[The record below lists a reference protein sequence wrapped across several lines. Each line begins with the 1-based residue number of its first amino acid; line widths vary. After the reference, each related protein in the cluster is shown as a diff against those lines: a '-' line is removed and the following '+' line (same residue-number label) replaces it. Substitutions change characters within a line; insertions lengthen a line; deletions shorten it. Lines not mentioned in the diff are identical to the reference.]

1 MEVVAAPVAALAP
14 QLDANQFGVTGPHQ
28 QGRGVRGQYVY
39 WITLPMPKAQT
50 VTEHGVK
57 TARLRPRRVH
67 QAQGGCAKLG
77 SSPVSRGKLQK

>member
-39 WITLPMPKAQT
+39 WITLPMPKAET

-57 TARLRPRRVH
+57 TARDFDRE
-67 QAQGGCAKLG
+67 GFIKLG
-77 SSPVSRGKLQK
+77 AAAPS

>member
-28 QGRGVRGQYVY
+28 QGRGFRGQYVY
-39 WITLPMPKAQT
+39 LIILPMPMAET

-57 TARLRPRRVH
+57 TARDFD
-67 QAQGGCAKLG
+67 GEGFIKLG
-77 SSPVSRGKLQK
+77 AAAPS